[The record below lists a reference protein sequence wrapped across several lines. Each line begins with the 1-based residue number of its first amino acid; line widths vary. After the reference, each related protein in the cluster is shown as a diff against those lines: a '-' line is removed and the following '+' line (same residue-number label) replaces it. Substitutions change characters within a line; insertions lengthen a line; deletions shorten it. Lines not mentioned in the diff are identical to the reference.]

1 VSPFAPSQAGQQIPI
16 GLAAYSFGYLC
27 GFAGA
32 GTPRACPTPLDAH
45 GLIDLASTHGLDGVE
60 FPLALLWGGAG
71 DATVRRVRDAAASPG
86 RFVVVDGGVVDEDDL
101 RTLLRVAVALGA
113 KTVRAIISTILCG
126 DRRAVR
132 GSWDAYIAGTV
143 RRLRAVAG
151 LASDYGVSIALE
163 NHQDVTSDEL
173 VALLA
178 EVGSPWVGATLDTA
192 NPLAIGEDPL
202 RFAQR
207 ILPYLKHVHLK
218 DYHLYR
224 TPRGYRLVRCAVG
237 SGVVDIAG
245 LLALFARRAPAAT
258 VAIEMGALEARHIRL
273 LEDDYWACYAPRP
286 IADALPVLRLR
297 EERSRPDGEDWRTPW
312 ERDEDGESLAAF
324 EREQFERSV
333 AYLRATDAS
342 FSRALGHHE
351 GLRA

>member
-1 VSPFAPSQAGQQIPI
+1 VNPSVPSSDGQKIPI
-16 GLAAYSFGYLC
+16 GLAACSFGYLC

-45 GLIDLASTHGLDGVE
+45 GLMDLASTHGLGGVE
-60 FPLALLWGGAG
+60 FPPALLPGGAD
-71 DATVRRVRDAAASPG
+71 DATLRRVRDEAASRG
-86 RFVVVDGGVVDEDDL
+86 LFVVVDGGVVDEDDL
-101 RTLLRVAVALGA
+101 RTLLRVAAALGA
-113 KTVRAIISTILCG
+113 KTVRAVISTILRG

-132 GSWDAYIAGTV
+132 DSWDAYIARTV
-143 RRLRAVAG
+143 RRLRAVSG

-173 VALLA
+173 VALLD
-178 EVGSPWVGATLDTA
+178 EVDSLWVGVTLDTA
-192 NPLAIGEDPL
+192 NPLAMGEDPP

-245 LLALFARRAPAAT
+245 LLALFARRAAT
-258 VAIEMGALEARHIRL
+258 ATISIEMGALEARHIRL
-273 LEDDYWACYAPRP
+273 LENDYWDCYAPRP

-297 EERSRPDGEDWRTPW
+297 EERARPEGEDWRTPW
-312 ERDEDGESLAAF
+312 ERDEDGERLAAF
-324 EREQFERSV
+324 EREQFEQSV
-333 AYLRATDAS
+333 AYLRAADVS
-342 FSRALGHHE
+342 FAQALGHHE